1 MLVYPPKDLLLNINF
16 SLPFKDPVLIF
27 AVMLFIILLAPIVL
41 RKFRIPSIIGL
52 IIAGVIIGPYGFH
65 LMNRDSSIELFGT
78 VGLLYIMFLAG
89 LELDLNEF
97 KKNKHRSLIF
107 GILTFSFPFL
117 IGIAAC
123 HFLLKFNY
131 LSSILVASM
140 FSTHT
145 LVAYPI
151 ASKLGITK
159 NQAVTVAVGGTII
172 TDTVVLLI
180 LAVITG
186 ANKGTLNGGFWMHLG
201 ISLVIF
207 VLIVFFLFPLIG
219 RWFFKNIRGD
229 STSEY
234 IFVLAMVFLAAFL
247 AELAGVEAIIG
258 AFLAGLA
265 LNRLIPHTSPVM
277 NRIEFVGNA
286 LFIPFFL
293 IGVGML
299 VDLRVLLNGPK
310 ALVVA
315 GVLIVVAFA
324 GKWIAAFLTQK
335 IFHFSKEQRN
345 VLFGLTSSHAAATLA
360 VILIGFNIGLVDEST
375 LNGTIILILITCLV
389 ASFITEN
396 AGRKLAIIDNETLPE
411 IPEDIEKIIVPI
423 SNPQTIEYLMDLAI
437 MVKDT
442 KQKQPIYALTVVKD
456 DEEANEKVLL
466 SQKMLE
472 GAIKH
477 ASSTDSKV
485 KIITRVDLN
494 IVSGITRAVK
504 EVLATDLIM
513 GWSHR
518 ISTTDRLFG
527 TKMGSLLSNVW
538 KTIYVCHF
546 VQPWSTAS
554 RMIVMMHPYAEY
566 EMGFTHLVHKLT
578 KLAQEAGADMILYSS
593 RKTFDVFE
601 KELSKIKSSQK
612 IQHRL
617 LLDPEDHKS
626 VFEQVNRN
634 DLFIAVSARKG
645 TISYEPFLENLP
657 SRLNRYFKDKNFVL
671 IYPEQHAMT
680 MKETGYQPQDVTL
693 APIQEQLENLTR
705 IGKAM
710 RRIFSAK
717 RNEKREEDAWK
728 DDDKAEASEWPDTE
742 EKRLEE

>member
-27 AVMLFIILLAPIVL
+27 AVVLFIILLAPIVL

-65 LMNRDSSIELFGT
+65 VLAFDSSIELFGM
-78 VGLLYIMFLAG
+78 VGLLYLMFLAG
-89 LELDLNEF
+89 LDLDMNEF
-97 KKNKHRSLIF
+97 RRSRNKSIFFGLITFAIPF
-107 GILTFSFPFL
+107 GIGIPVCYYFFHFDLTAS
-117 IGIAAC
+117 A
-123 HFLLKFNY
+123 
-131 LSSILVASM
+131 LVSSM
-140 FSTHT
+140 FATHT
-145 LVAYPI
+145 LIAYPI
-151 ASKLGITK
+151 ASKLGITR
-159 NQAVTVAVGGTII
+159 NEAVTIAVGGTVIA
-172 TDTVVLLI
+172 DTLVLLL

-186 ANKGTLNGGFWMHLG
+186 AKEGSLNEAFWIRLG
-201 ISLVIF
+201 ISIAVFIA
-207 VLIVFFLFPLIG
+207 IVFLTFPPIG
-219 RWFFKNIRGD
+219 RWFFKNIKEDNTGQ
-229 STSEY
+229 Y
-234 IFVLAMVFLAAFL
+234 VFVLGMVFLAGLL
-247 AELAGVEAIIG
+247 AELAGMEAIIG
-258 AFLAGLA
+258 AFMAGLA
-265 LNRLIPHTSPVM
+265 LNRLIPPSSPLM
-277 NRIEFVGNA
+277 NRIEFVGNT

-293 IGVGML
+293 ISVGMR
-299 VDLRVLLNGPK
+299 VDLQVFLKGP
-310 ALVVA
+310 
-315 GVLIVVAFA
+315 GVLILAATLLVIAFA
-324 GKWIAAFLTQK
+324 GKWIAAWLTQK
-335 IFHFSKEQRN
+335 IFKYSLLQRN
-345 VLFGLTSSHAAATLA
+345 ILFGLTTARAAATLA
-360 VILIGFNIGLVDEST
+360 VILVGYEIGIINETV
-375 LNGTIILILITCLV
+375 LNGTIILILITCLIS
-389 ASFITEN
+389 SFITEN
-396 AGRKLAIIDNETLPE
+396 SGRKLAIHDSDA
-411 IPEDIEKIIVPI
+411 IPVVEEGTEKILVPI

-437 MVKDT
+437 MIKDT
-442 KQKQPIYALTVVKD
+442 KQKQPIYALTVVRD

-593 RKTFDVFE
+593 RKTFGIFE

-645 TISYEPFLENLP
+645 TVSYEPFLENLP
-657 SRLNRYFKDKNFVL
+657 SRLNKYFRDKNFVL
-671 IYPEQHAMT
+671 IYPEQHSMT

-742 EKRLEE
+742 EKRMKE